1 MHSVTQAIQ
10 EAIHVAEL
18 LLETE
23 SFFAGKDG
31 IHANEQAKFK
41 DDVDELHTN
50 FKLRSDEKL
59 ALVSPTGDFIDIVD
73 TQELLPNQSF
83 GRRDGDGRC

>member
-1 MHSVTQAIQ
+1 
-10 EAIHVAEL
+10 
-18 LLETE
+18 
-23 SFFAGKDG
+23 
-31 IHANEQAKFK
+31 
-41 DDVDELHTN
+41 HTN

-83 GRRDGDGRC
+83 GRRELTCLTDDTCDLRGDVFCILNGFIQSSHPCKEMN

>member
-1 MHSVTQAIQ
+1 MNKPS
-10 EAIHVAEL
+10 
-18 LLETE
+18 
-23 SFFAGKDG
+23 
-31 IHANEQAKFK
+31 K

-73 TQELLPNQSF
+73 TQELLPNQSLDVVMVSGSIF
-83 GRRDGDGRC
+83 QSRLQEWRIHPMNPTTIIYE